1 MNLKLKLVSLLN
13 YNSHLKKFIYNYLNI
28 KNFLNKYNMKIL
40 VLKFLKIIINKI
52 MFEKLN
58 LINIQLIMKL
68 KMELMLKNINFI
80 GLINL
85 FQKLII

>member
-1 MNLKLKLVSLLN
+1 MNLKLKLVNLLN

-40 VLKFLKIIINKI
+40 VLKFFKIIINKM

-68 KMELMLKNINFI
+68 KMELVLKNINFI